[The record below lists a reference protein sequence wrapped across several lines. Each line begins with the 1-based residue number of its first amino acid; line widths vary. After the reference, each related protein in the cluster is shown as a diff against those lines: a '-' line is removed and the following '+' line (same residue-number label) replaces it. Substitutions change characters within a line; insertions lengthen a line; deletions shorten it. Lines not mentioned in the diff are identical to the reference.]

1 MDSDSGTLARDRS
14 KRAVGV
20 VCSNDDLKAIVHRH
34 KRRLSPAVSPTTEF
48 AAAAASPSFVRQRS
62 DDVVLDRT
70 RSSDTP
76 LRVVSPLK

>member
-1 MDSDSGTLARDRS
+1 
-14 KRAVGV
+14 VGV

-48 AAAAASPSFVRQRS
+48 AAAAAASPSFVRQRS

>member
-1 MDSDSGTLARDRS
+1 
-14 KRAVGV
+14 VGV

-48 AAAAASPSFVRQRS
+48 AAAASPSFVRQRS